1 MDKDRLERFKN
12 RVDESARAELFDR
25 KLLPAE
31 EEVRKCYEDL
41 AMAFHS
47 SLYADVDAD
56 LNLIVGE
63 LSEKYITEQSVS
75 KSSDLHTAMMRRSL
89 GFEAL
94 TKNLIGFSGSVTRS
108 CS

>member
-56 LNLIVGE
+56 LNLKLASSPRSI
-63 LSEKYITEQSVS
+63 LPSNQSA